1 MEAKGG
7 IMRIGIDL
15 DNTILSYTGLFHAL
29 AAEFGWI
36 DAGCP
41 VQKDAIKDSLKRVAR
56 SDGLGEL
63 RWQRLQARVY
73 GPDIDRAPLFD
84 GFAEFVAMAREK
96 GWALV
101 IVSHKTEVS
110 NLDPTVNLRRHARRT
125 LAERGFFD
133 SVERGGFGFT
143 QADVYFENER
153 IDKVRTIAR
162 LSLTHFIDDMPQVLE
177 HEHFPR
183 NTQPILC
190 HDLARATHGP
200 LLHLKDWHAVRDYFT
215 WAPAL
220 ADFNRARL
228 LSIAPLAEGGNNR
241 IFKLETAS
249 GPPITLKRY
258 HRDPA
263 DPRPRRQSE
272 WRFLTHLWRRGARN
286 IPHPLTQTE
295 GALFEGYIEGKR
307 PDLSQQDVADQF
319 LEMLKTLERAGDQ
332 IGDAEIGPAA
342 DARLRLADF
351 SAAFARRW
359 REVEQACAA
368 DPALAV
374 AAAFLREE
382 LAPLADMARANFTAA
397 CSARGLDPEAILSPP
412 LRFLSPSDFGPH
424 NALQDG
430 SGRVYFLDFEYAGW
444 DDPAKLMADFL
455 RHVGHDAPVHD
466 RLRLLRAFAESRPR
480 DPALWDRFSAVA
492 DLVGVEWILIVLNVT
507 VPHLRRRKL
516 QANPGQTAEALIVA
530 RLQRAQRMTRDF
542 HPLAELLVESTPLA

>member
-263 DPRPRRQSE
+263 DPAASEREYLTRRFPNAAVFSELREPSQQKTTLTGDLFHFAGHCVFNRGQPNRSYLQMAGKKLYLSRLRGLRFHRAFINLASCQSGTLSLMAGNEPYGFVASFFAAGAVNILASLWELDDEAAGE
-272 WRFLTHLWRRGARN
+272 WMTYFYRN
-286 IPHPLTQTE
+286 I
-295 GALFEGYIEGKR
+295 
-307 PDLSQQDVADQF
+307 D
-319 LEMLKTLERAGDQ
+319 AGL
-332 IGDAEIGPAA
+332 AEAHRQA
-342 DARLRLADF
+342 CLAMR
-351 SAAFARRW
+351 ARRS
-359 REVEQACAA
+359 
-368 DPALAV
+368 DPW
-374 AAAFLREE
+374 FW
-382 LAPLADMARANFTAA
+382 
-397 CSARGLDPEAILSPP
+397 
-412 LRFLSPSDFGPH
+412 
-424 NALQDG
+424 
-430 SGRVYFLDFEYAGW
+430 AG
-444 DDPAKLMADFL
+444 MT
-455 RHVGHDAPVHD
+455 
-466 RLRLLRAFAESRPR
+466 LLGKP
-480 DPALWDRFSAVA
+480 
-492 DLVGVEWILIVLNVT
+492 
-507 VPHLRRRKL
+507 
-516 QANPGQTAEALIVA
+516 
-530 RLQRAQRMTRDF
+530 
-542 HPLAELLVESTPLA
+542 